1 MTKKSIYI
9 LIATIFTS
17 VNIIAQVEVSATKAT
32 AEKQFHVAI
41 FAPLYLDSAFD
52 GTTYNYKGTF
62 PKFSQQGFD
71 FVQGAMIALDSLPM
85 PKESIVAH
93 IYDSKSK
100 EQSVQWLIANDKLDE
115 INLIIGSV
123 KDAELIRLSAFAKQK
138 NVPFISATSPSDG
151 GNFANPF
158 FIMLSASLMGHCES
172 IHSFLIQNHGTDK
185 IYLCRKA
192 GAQEDKIAQNLK
204 AINEEDG
211 SALLNIE
218 TIDIEGD
225 DFSILESRLDSNRSS
240 IVIGGSLNEDF
251 AIGISKQL
259 HSMKE
264 IYPVELIGM
273 PNWESFS
280 ELKKEAYDNLP
291 IMYTIS
297 YNNPKSDSK
306 SRLVSNAY
314 EKKFDEQASDMVYKG
329 FEAVHTF
336 VRLVVKYNIDFTSHL
351 NDAFFKS
358 YSEFNFKP
366 VFLKKG
372 TNFPDY
378 FENKHLFL
386 MKMLNGKVTRF

>member
-1 MTKKSIYI
+1 MTKKLIYI

-17 VNIIAQVEVSATKAT
+17 VNVKAQVEVSATKAS
-32 AEKQFHVAI
+32 AEKKFHVAI

-52 GTTYNYKGTF
+52 GNSYIYKGSF
-62 PKFSQQGFD
+62 PKFSQAGFD

-93 IYDSKSK
+93 IYDSKSS
-100 EQSVQWLIANDKLDE
+100 EQSIQWLITNNKLDE
-115 INLIIGSV
+115 IDLIIGSV
-123 KDAELIRLSAFAKQK
+123 KDAELVRLSAFTKQK
-138 NVPFISATSPSDG
+138 NVPFISSTSPSDG

-158 FIMLSASLMGHCES
+158 FIMLNASLMGHCES
-172 IHSFLIQNHGTDK
+172 IHSFMLQNHGTDK
-185 IYLCRKA
+185 IYLCRKP

-204 AINEEDG
+204 VINEEDG
-211 SALLNIE
+211 TPLLNIE
-218 TIDIEGD
+218 TIDIDGN
-225 DFSILESRLDSNRSS
+225 DFSALESRLDSNRSS

-251 AIGISKQL
+251 AIGLSKQL
-259 HSMKE
+259 HKMKE
-264 IYPVELIGM
+264 TYPVELIGM
-273 PNWESFS
+273 PNWDSFS
-280 ELKKEAYDNLP
+280 ELKKEDYDELP
-291 IMYTIS
+291 IMYTTS

-306 SRLVSNAY
+306 SRMVSNAY
-314 EKKFDEQASDMVYKG
+314 EKKFDEPASDMVYKG
-329 FEAVHTF
+329 FEAVYTF
-336 VRLVVKYNIDFTSHL
+336 VRLVTKYNIDFTSHL

-372 TNFPDY
+372 THFPDY

>member
-1 MTKKSIYI
+1 MPKKF
-9 LIATIFTS
+9 LFCLTACFFTFANVS
-17 VNIIAQVEVSATKAT
+17 AQVEKYYANEN

-52 GTTYNYKGTF
+52 GNKYTHNATF

-71 FVQGAMIALDSLPM
+71 FLQGALIGLDSLPM
-85 PKESIVAH
+85 AKESVVAH
-93 IYDSKSK
+93 IYDCKSE
-100 EQSVQWLIANDKLDE
+100 EQSIQWLIANGKLDE
-115 INLIIGSV
+115 IDLVIGAV
-123 KDAELIRLSAFAKQK
+123 KDAELVRLSAFAKQK
-138 NVPFISATSPSDG
+138 NVPFISATSPSDA

-158 FIMLSASLMGHCES
+158 FIMLTASLLGHCES
-172 IHSFLIQNHGTDK
+172 IHSFLLQNHGTDK
-185 IYLCRKA
+185 IYLCRKP
-192 GAQEDKIAQNLK
+192 GAQEDKVAQYLK
-204 AINEEDG
+204 SINEEDG

-218 TIDIEGD
+218 TIDIEND
-225 DFSILESRLDSNRSS
+225 DFSVLANRLDSNRSS

-264 IYPVELIGM
+264 TYPVELIGM

-280 ELKKEAYDNLP
+280 ELKKEKYDNLP

-297 YNNPKSDSK
+297 YNNPKTDSK
-306 SRLVSNAY
+306 SRMIETTY
-314 EKKFDEQASDMVYKG
+314 EKKFDEQPSDMVYKG
-329 FEAVHTF
+329 FEAVYTF
-336 VRLVVKYNIDFTSHL
+336 VRLVTKYNIDFTSHL
-351 NDAFFKS
+351 NDPFFKS
-358 YSEFNFKP
+358 FSEFNFKP